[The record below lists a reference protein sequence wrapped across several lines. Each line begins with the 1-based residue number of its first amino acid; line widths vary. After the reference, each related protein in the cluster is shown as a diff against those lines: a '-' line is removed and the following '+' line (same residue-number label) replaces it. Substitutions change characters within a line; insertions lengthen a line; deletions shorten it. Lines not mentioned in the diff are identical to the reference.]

1 MWRCER
7 KCEAIREITHV
18 DGILYRGVKSTLQN
32 RHNNWNVLF
41 SVDQAR
47 IISEIDRHKSRP
59 AQLPIFQVV
68 FHSGS
73 NRLTTRI
80 QFDRNVYDDNNGNVI
95 GTVYPDHCFISIVRR
110 SNTSP
115 VQIET
120 AFLANQP
127 SWVWR
132 PAIIFRKAKDMV
144 EAKLFEDLQD
154 RPLGVLE
161 ERAFGHQQNGSIID
175 RMYRLLDEVVYKD
188 LEIFIGPYL
197 EEIEEV

>member
-7 KCEAIREITHV
+7 KCEAIREIAHV

-32 RHNNWNVLF
+32 PFNNWNVLF
-41 SVDQAR
+41 SIDMAR
-47 IISEIDRHKSRP
+47 IISEINRHKKRK

-68 FHSGS
+68 FRSGS
-73 NRLTTRI
+73 GNLTTRI

-95 GTVYPDHCFISIVRR
+95 GTLHPDHCFISIVIR

-115 VQIET
+115 VQIGT
-120 AFLANQP
+120 AFNASQP
-127 SWVWR
+127 SWDWK
-132 PAIIFRKAKDMV
+132 PAIIHSKAKDMI

-154 RPLGVLE
+154 RPVGVLE
-161 ERAFGHQQNGSIID
+161 ERAFGHQQNGSLLD

-197 EEIEEV
+197 EEMEEM